1 MVKTIISAEDVEIL
15 RLNKNV
21 ESVSK
26 TAIQLTR
33 AFKKH
38 FYEEKQRGIPVKKIL
53 QDAGIAPEILGES
66 RISNL
71 CYRVNKMA
79 KRAQGFS
86 YCRANNKRQEASLE
100 GKSVTEQ
107 LSIVE
112 HQLAYVKMEV
122 EFLKKLRLADMEAQ
136 KQWALKQHRK

>member
-21 ESVSK
+21 ESVSE

-86 YCRANNKRQEASLE
+86 NCRASNKRQEASLE
-100 GKSVTEQ
+100 GRSVTEQ
-107 LSIVE
+107 LRIVE

>member
-15 RLNKNV
+15 RYNENV
-21 ESVSK
+21 ESVSQ

-53 QDAGIAPEILGES
+53 QDAGIAPEILGDS

-71 CYRVNKMA
+71 SYRVNKMA
-79 KRAQGFS
+79 RHTQGFS
-86 YCRANNKRQEASLE
+86 DCCTNNKRQEASNE
-100 GKSVTEQ
+100 DKSVIEQ
-107 LSIVE
+107 LRIIK
-112 HQLAYVKMEV
+112 HKLAYVEMEV

-136 KQWALKQHRK
+136 KQWASKQHRK

>member
-21 ESVSK
+21 ESVSE

-71 CYRVNKMA
+71 CYRINKMA

-86 YCRANNKRQEASLE
+86 GCRASNKHQEASLE

-107 LSIVE
+107 LRIVE